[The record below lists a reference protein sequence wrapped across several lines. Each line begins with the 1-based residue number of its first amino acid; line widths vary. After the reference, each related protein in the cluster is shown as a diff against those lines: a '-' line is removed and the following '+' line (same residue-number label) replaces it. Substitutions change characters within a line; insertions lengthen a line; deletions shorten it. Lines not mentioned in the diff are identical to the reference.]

1 MTLHHNLRVPPL
13 YLLGGNGAVFLLG
26 FTVYGLQFTVS
37 MGGILQKYCGKFGST
52 GISTYF
58 CIE

>member
-26 FTVYGLQFTVS
+26 FTVYGLQFTVYSLQFTVS
-37 MGGILQKYCGKFGST
+37 MGGILQN
-52 GISTYF
+52 IV
-58 CIE
+58 ENLEVQE